1 MNKTEVIARRILGWK
16 LNRWDRWY
24 DFETGEFIYDC
35 DFQPE
40 KNLDH
45 ALRIVDKLEEYGFTY
60 VAKSQCEVY
69 FNDVRGTGSHLAEA
83 ITNAAY
89 KVADNTVIEEEWM
102 QYQLI

>member
-1 MNKTEVIARRILGWK
+1 MNKTEVIARRIFGWK
-16 LNRWDRWY
+16 LNRWDRWD

-40 KNLDH
+40 QNLEH
-45 ALRIVDKLEEYGFTY
+45 AMQIVDRLEEYGFTY
-60 VAKSQCEVY
+60 IPKSNSEVC
-69 FNDVRGTGSHLAEA
+69 FNEIVGTGSNLAEA

-89 KVADNTVIEEEWM
+89 RVADNSVIPEEWM